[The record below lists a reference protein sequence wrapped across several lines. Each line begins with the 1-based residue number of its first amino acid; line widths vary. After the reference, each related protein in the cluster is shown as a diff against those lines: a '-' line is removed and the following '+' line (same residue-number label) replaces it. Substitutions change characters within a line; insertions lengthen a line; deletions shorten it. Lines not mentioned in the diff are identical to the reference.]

1 VRGLKLATSW
11 TLGANDQA
19 ELKRQYVL
27 SKAKGLD
34 KNKDSD
40 EFEIIGNTLEAM
52 GFGVLSKGHRVDS
65 TGEIRIRAPPAG
77 EVRERVVQQL
87 GDWFEASE
95 GYRSKSERRVRREGV
110 RGGAWELN
118 RNLKRASQEAA
129 P

>member
-1 VRGLKLATSW
+1 
-11 TLGANDQA
+11 
-19 ELKRQYVL
+19 VL

-40 EFEIIGNTLEAM
+40 EFEIIGNALEAM
-52 GFGVLSKGHRVDS
+52 GLGVLPKGRRMDS
-65 TGEIRIRAPPAG
+65 TGEIHIKAPPAG

-87 GDWFEASE
+87 GDCFEASE
-95 GYRSKSERRVRREGV
+95 GYRTKSE

-118 RNLKRASQEAA
+118 RNLKRISQEAA